1 MKEDQTTSNASMTL
15 GEAIRKMRASET
27 EDFASRTS
35 TTLEQLTDQHD
46 AVHVLFGCGTSVQ
59 DEIAA
64 HAWMLFA
71 TTANLSEMHRAVATQ
86 EHGQVVSGIGH
97 VKLMSIWL
105 ASLPRIIGILFKSLR
120 MKKRVAMEELSRLKS
135 QSVNEIRQEHSIT
148 L

>member
-1 MKEDQTTSNASMTL
+1 MREHINSYASMTL

-27 EDFASRTS
+27 EDFSSSPS
-35 TTLEQLTDQHD
+35 TDLEQLTDQHD

-64 HAWMLFA
+64 HVWMLFA
-71 TTANLSEMHRAVATQ
+71 STANLSKMHRAVATQ
-86 EHGQVVSGIGH
+86 EHGRVISGMGH

-120 MKKRVAMEELSRLKS
+120 MKKRVAMEELARLKG
-135 QSVNEIRQEHSIT
+135 QSVTEIRQEHGII

>member
-1 MKEDQTTSNASMTL
+1 MREHTYSNTSITL

-27 EDFASRTS
+27 EDFTRKTS
-35 TTLEQLTDQHD
+35 TDLEQLTDQHD

-64 HAWMLFA
+64 HVWMLFA

-86 EHGQVVSGIGH
+86 EHGRAVSGIGP

-105 ASLPRIIGILFKSLR
+105 ASLPRIISILFKSLR

-135 QSVNEIRQEHSIT
+135 QSLTEIRQEHGIT